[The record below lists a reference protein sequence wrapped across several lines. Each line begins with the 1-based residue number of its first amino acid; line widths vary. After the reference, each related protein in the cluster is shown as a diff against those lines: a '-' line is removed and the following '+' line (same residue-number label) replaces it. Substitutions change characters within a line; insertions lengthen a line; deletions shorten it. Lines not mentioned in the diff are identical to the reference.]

1 MSDADIGY
9 GAKFGIEDPGTPGTY
24 IDKAEVTRI
33 KPAGFTRDEEDAT
46 HLQSPDMM
54 KEFIPALMEATP
66 VEFDINWKP
75 SADDG
80 LLEEFIAAGGNYQIT
95 APNGVRMQFPG
106 FFLSYEPGDLTN
118 GKMTATVTVRPTGL
132 PTLLAA
138 V

>member
-24 IDKAEVTRI
+24 IDTANVTRI
-33 KPAGFTRDEEDAT
+33 KPSGYTRDEEDAT

-66 VEFDINWKP
+66 VEIDINWVP
-75 SADDG
+75 VAPDPFVTEIEAG
-80 LLEEFIAAGGNYQIT
+80 GGNYQIT

-106 FFLSYEPGDLTN
+106 FFLIYEPGDLTN
-118 GKMTATVTVRPTGL
+118 GKMTATVTVRPTGK
-132 PTLLAA
+132 PTLLGA